1 MNEVYEIVDA
11 LKIVL
16 KQQCKTYVDVA
27 KHLKLSEAS
36 VKRMFSTHH
45 FTLERIHMICQMLQI
60 GIADLLAVVEK
71 QRKTLSFLS
80 YEQEQ
85 ELVSHKELL
94 LVALCVQNY
103 LSFDDIVSEFTLS
116 NKQCFSLLAILDRI
130 GIIELH
136 PNNRIKL
143 LISQDFRWLNNGPIE
158 NFFSRKIQPEF
169 MRAKFQNKY
178 ELKLYI
184 SGDLSDASCELLE
197 QKLYALAREFGD
209 YKQQDA
215 SLPMSERS
223 HVGMMLAFRPWRYSV
238 FDKWRRVKS
247 MTS

>member
-1 MNEVYEIVDA
+1 MNEVHEIVAA

-16 KQQCKTYVDVA
+16 KQKRKTYVDVA
-27 KHLKLSEAS
+27 KHLMLSEAS

-45 FTLERIHMICQMLQI
+45 FTLERVGAICQMLQI
-60 GIADLLAVVEK
+60 GIADLLILVEK

-85 ELVSHKELL
+85 ELVSNKELL

-103 LSFDDIVSEFTLS
+103 LNFDDIVTEFNLS

-158 NFFSRKIQPEF
+158 NFFSRKVQPEF
-169 MRAKFQNKY
+169 MSHKFQGKH

-184 SGDLSDASCELLE
+184 SGDLSEDSCEKLE
-197 QKLYALAREFGD
+197 KKLYALAREFGER
-209 YKQQDA
+209 KQKDA
-215 SLPMSERS
+215 SLPISERS
-223 HVGMMLAFRPWRYSV
+223 HVGMMLAFRPWRYSI
-238 FDKWRRVKS
+238 FDKWRRVKK
-247 MTS
+247 TK